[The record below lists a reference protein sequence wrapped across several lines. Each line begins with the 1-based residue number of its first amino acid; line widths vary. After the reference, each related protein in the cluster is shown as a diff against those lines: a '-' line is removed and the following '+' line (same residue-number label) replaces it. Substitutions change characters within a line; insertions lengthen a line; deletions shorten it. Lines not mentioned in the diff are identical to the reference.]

1 MAVNPADD
9 RLTCG
14 RYAGQLWDSLRQ
26 GTPDEHSRSCPHCQ
40 AALAEIRPVAE
51 AVSQL
56 AAGPVSPPADLAAN
70 VMNAIRARI
79 HRNHRIQLPAPA
91 GMRLDIREHAAAGI
105 LRTAADRVDGVRARS
120 CRLIGVAANE
130 TLTGVQLAI
139 SVRYGTPPA
148 ACRRRTR
155 CGTRRRPV
163 PAGPGPGQHQH
174 RRHRHLRLL
183 TSQPL
188 HAAAKPG

>member
-56 AAGPVSPPADLAAN
+56 AAEPVSPPADLAAN
-70 VMNAIRARI
+70 VMTAIRARI
-79 HRNHRIQLPAPA
+79 HRNHHIQLPAPA
-91 GMRLDIREHAAAGI
+91 GMRLDIREQAAAGI
-105 LRTAADRVDGVRARS
+105 LRAAADRVDGVRARS
-120 CRLIGVAANE
+120 CRLIGMAANE
-130 TLTGVQLAI
+130 TPAGVQLAI
-139 SVRYGTPPA
+139 TVRYGTP
-148 ACRRRTR
+148 
-155 CGTRRRPV
+155 
-163 PAGPGPGQHQH
+163 AGQ
-174 RRHRHLRLL
+174 R
-183 TSQPL
+183 
-188 HAAAKPG
+188 AAAVRAAVRAAARSQLGLALDSINIDVTDIHDY

>member
-9 RLTCG
+9 RLPCG
-14 RYAGQLWDSLRQ
+14 HYAGQLWDSLRQ
-26 GTPDEHSRSCPHCQ
+26 GTPDTHSRSCPHCQ

-56 AAGPVSPPADLAAN
+56 AAEPVSPPADLAAN

-91 GMRLDIREHAAAGI
+91 GMRLDIREQAAAGI

-120 CRLIGVAANE
+120 CRMSVAASG
-130 TLTGVQLAI
+130 TLAGVQLAI
-139 SVRYGTPPA
+139 SVRYGTP
-148 ACRRRTR
+148 
-155 CGTRRRPV
+155 
-163 PAGPGPGQHQH
+163 AGQ
-174 RRHRHLRLL
+174 R
-183 TSQPL
+183 
-188 HAAAKPG
+188 AAAVRAAVRAAARSQLGLALDSINIDVTDIHDY

>member
-14 RYAGQLWDSLRQ
+14 RYAGQLWDSLRED
-26 GTPDEHSRSCPHCQ
+26 TPDKHSRSCPHCQ

-56 AAGPVSPPADLAAN
+56 AAEPVYPPADLAAN

-91 GMRLDIREHAAAGI
+91 GMRLDIREQAAAGI
-105 LRTAADRVDGVRARS
+105 LRGIGGV
-120 CRLIGVAANE
+120 VP
-130 TLTGVQLAI
+130 
-139 SVRYGTPPA
+139 VR
-148 ACRRRTR
+148 
-155 CGTRRRPV
+155 
-163 PAGPGPGQHQH
+163 
-174 RRHRHLRLL
+174 
-183 TSQPL
+183 
-188 HAAAKPG
+188 

>member
-14 RYAGQLWDSLRQ
+14 HYAGQLWDSLRQ

-56 AAGPVSPPADLAAN
+56 AAEPVSPPADLAAN

-91 GMRLDIREHAAAGI
+91 GMRLDIREQAAAGI
-105 LRTAADRVDGVRARS
+105 LRAAADRVDGVRARS
-120 CRLIGVAANE
+120 CRLSVAASG
-130 TLTGVQLAI
+130 TLAGVQLAI
-139 SVRYGTPPA
+139 SVRYGTPAGQRADAVRA
-148 ACRRRTR
+148 AVR
-155 CGTRRRPV
+155 
-163 PAGPGPGQHQH
+163 
-174 RRHRHLRLL
+174 
-183 TSQPL
+183 
-188 HAAAKPG
+188 AAARSQLGLALDSINIDVTDIHDY